1 MFVRY
6 FGSNGLVALRGPTSY
21 IIRAPV
27 WAVPATAG
35 AKYDPFGDVPKRG
48 RGSARQIFGEPSV
61 SSYWGAGRAPTF
73 WRVSL
78 GSPKTSESVWTI
90 RKRISTALGV

>member
-1 MFVRY
+1 M
-6 FGSNGLVALRGPTSY
+6 
-21 IIRAPV
+21 

-48 RGSARQIFGEPSV
+48 RGSARQIFGEPSA

-73 WRVSL
+73 WRASL
-78 GSPKTSESVWTI
+78 GSLKTSESVWTI
-90 RKRISTALGV
+90 RKGSPLPWGL